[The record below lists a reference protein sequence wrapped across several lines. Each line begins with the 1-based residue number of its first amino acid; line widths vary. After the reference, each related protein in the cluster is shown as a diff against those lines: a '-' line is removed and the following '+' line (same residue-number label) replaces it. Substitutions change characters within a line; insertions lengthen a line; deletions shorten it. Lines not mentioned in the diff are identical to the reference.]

1 MKTLIVVSG
10 GDAPGINAAMAAFVR
25 RAEAN
30 GDSVIGAIGGFP
42 GVLDNQIIP
51 LSPGLL
57 DPFVGQGGTYLDSSR
72 DPVLKAADAQER
84 LRSQLAAHNVD
95 NVLLFGGDGTL
106 RHIPPLLHDWG
117 IPTVGIPST
126 IDNDI
131 PGTEITLGFDSA
143 CNFAYRTI
151 DGLLATAR
159 ALRGR
164 IFTVETLGGSTGF
177 IALAVAQG
185 SAAHAALIPEYPYDE
200 AGLIK
205 QIMNGIQRDT
215 YALIVLSEGLPNRDS
230 LPKLIEHATGIRVR
244 DTRLGHG
251 QRGTPPSHQD
261 RVLAAQMAVLAYET
275 LRAGTIPM
283 GIAVVRGG
291 QVTLHEG
298 ILTGFPARMPDET
311 LYKQINGVT
320 A

>member
-1 MKTLIVVSG
+1 LKTLIVVSG
-10 GDAPGINAAMAAFVR
+10 GDAPGINAAMAVFTR
-25 RAEAN
+25 RAASS

-51 LSPGLL
+51 LSPTLL

-72 DPVLKAADAQER
+72 DPVLKAADAQEK
-84 LRSQLAAHNVD
+84 LRAQLAAHRVD

-106 RHIPPLLHDWG
+106 RHIPPLLHAWG
-117 IPTVGIPST
+117 VPTVGIPST

-131 PGTEITLGFDSA
+131 PGTEMTLGFDSA

-200 AGLIK
+200 TYLLK
-205 QIMNGIQRDT
+205 QVMDGIQRDT
-215 YALIVLSEGLPNRDS
+215 YALIVLSEGLSTRDS
-230 LPKLIEHATGIRVR
+230 MPKFVERSTGIRVR

-261 RVLAAQMAVLAYET
+261 RVLASQMAQLAYET
-275 LRAGTIPM
+275 LRAGATSM
-283 GIAVVRGG
+283 GITVVRSGK
-291 QVTLHEG
+291 VTLHEG
-298 ILTGFPARMPDET
+298 VLAGFEPRTPDKG
-311 LYKQINGVT
+311 LYDQINGY
-320 A
+320 